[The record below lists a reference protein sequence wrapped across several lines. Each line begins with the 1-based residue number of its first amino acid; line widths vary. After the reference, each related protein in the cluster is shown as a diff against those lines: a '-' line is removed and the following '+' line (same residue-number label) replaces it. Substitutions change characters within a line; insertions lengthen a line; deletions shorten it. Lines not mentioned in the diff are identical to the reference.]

1 MTTATQTRNAAGPA
15 KPKRTLFA
23 PTLFRIEAIRQ
34 LRNPYTLVFTLA
46 LPVIMYLL
54 FGAFMPWGSELIGN
68 GNVSFQVMVSMA
80 GFGTATAMSSLC
92 SLAASE
98 VRQGWGRQIAMT
110 PLPVAGYAF
119 TKLMA
124 ALAFS
129 AFSVIA
135 VYIAGVAT
143 GAEANELWRW
153 FASAGII
160 LGVGV
165 MFGLWGMGV
174 GMLLNPD
181 SAAALASIAIT
192 LFGFFGNVFMP
203 LSGTMLDIAK
213 FTPMYGYIALVRWP
227 LSGGELS
234 DGSVDPI
241 WIPILNVAC
250 WAVLLFALACA
261 GVVRSRRRA

>member
-1 MTTATQTRNAAGPA
+1 MTTKTTAVLPA
-15 KPKRTLFA
+15 RPKRTLFG

-34 LRNPYTLVFTLA
+34 LRNPYTLVFTLT

-124 ALAFS
+124 ALTFS
-129 AFSVIA
+129 AFSVLA
-135 VYIAGVAT
+135 VYIAGAAT
-143 GAEANELWRW
+143 GAEVNELWRW
-153 FASAGII
+153 FACAGII
-160 LGVGV
+160 LGIGV
-165 MFGLWGMGV
+165 IFGLWGMGV

-203 LSGTMLDIAK
+203 LSGAMLDIAR

-227 LSGGELS
+227 LTGGELGDGTS
-234 DGSVDPI
+234 DPL
-241 WIPILNVAC
+241 WLPILSVVV
-250 WAVLLFALACA
+250 WTVLLFALAYA

>member
-1 MTTATQTRNAAGPA
+1 MTTTTQTRGASAPA
-15 KPKRTLFA
+15 NPRRSLFA
-23 PTLFRIEAIRQ
+23 PTLFRIEVIRQ
-34 LRNPYTLVFTLA
+34 LRNPYTLVFTLT

-54 FGAFMPWGSELIGN
+54 FGAFMPWGSEFIGN

-129 AFSVIA
+129 ALSVAA
-135 VYIAGVAT
+135 VYIAGIAT
-143 GAEANELWRW
+143 GAEVNEVWRW
-153 FASAGII
+153 FACAGII
-160 LGVGV
+160 LGLGV
-165 MFGLWGMGV
+165 IYGLWGMGV

-203 LSGTMLDIAK
+203 LSGTMLDIAR

-227 LSGGELS
+227 LTEGALS
-234 DGSVDPI
+234 DGTADPL
-241 WIPILNVAC
+241 WIPIVNVIV
-250 WAVLLFALACA
+250 WAALLFALAYA
-261 GVVRSRRRA
+261 GVIRSRRRS